1 MGTRSIIAATNLDHT
16 ISAIYCHW
24 DGYLSGVGK
33 LLLDHYT
40 NPDDITRLMGLGDLS
55 WLGDKPEDPGDLWER
70 ENCSMPSTV
79 RTGARRSTSI
89 GMTCPNTASH
99 TPPTH
104 ASIRSACSPS
114 LCRRPS
120 STKQSTTPS

>member
-55 WLGDKPEDPGDLWER
+55 WLGDKPDPGDLWER

-99 TPPTH
+99 TPLTRATVP
-104 ASIRSACSPS
+104 SACSPS
-114 LCRRPS
+114 LCRGPS
-120 STKQSTTPS
+120 STKQSKTPS